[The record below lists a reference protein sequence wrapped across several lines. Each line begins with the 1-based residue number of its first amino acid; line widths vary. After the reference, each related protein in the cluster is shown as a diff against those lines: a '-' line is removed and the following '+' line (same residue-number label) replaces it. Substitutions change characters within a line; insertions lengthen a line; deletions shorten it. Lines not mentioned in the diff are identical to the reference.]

1 MKLPLKHSSITEELY
16 EEEPQGSS
24 FFTLYDEGIIL

>member
-1 MKLPLKHSSITEELY
+1 MKVPLKHSSLTEELY

-24 FFTLYDEGIIL
+24 FFTLYDEEMIL